1 MENLDLALI
10 TLSQRIGILKY
21 SKDAGDRVNARVSD
35 KLKLQK
41 AYTTFKNQ
49 FLLPELC
56 PQEQAIE
63 IYELLQT
70 SLYIE
75 KHINL
80 LDSQISELHD
90 ISQTEASNKLND
102 RVLVLTVLS
111 IALAIIPNIKELQE
125 HCLTI
130 CNLSLTYSSWLT
142 LLIPLLTIAFIYF
155 KKRK

>member
-1 MENLDLALI
+1 M
-10 TLSQRIGILKY
+10 
-21 SKDAGDRVNARVSD
+21 
-35 KLKLQK
+35 
-41 AYTTFKNQ
+41 
-49 FLLPELC
+49 
-56 PQEQAIE
+56 E

-111 IALAIIPNIKELQE
+111 LALAIVPNIKELQDN
-125 HCLTI
+125 CLTI
-130 CNLSLTYSSWLT
+130 CNLSLAYSSWLT
-142 LLIPLLTIAFIYF
+142 LLILLSTICFFYF

>member
-1 MENLDLALI
+1 M
-10 TLSQRIGILKY
+10 
-21 SKDAGDRVNARVSD
+21 
-35 KLKLQK
+35 
-41 AYTTFKNQ
+41 
-49 FLLPELC
+49 
-56 PQEQAIE
+56 E

-80 LDSQISELHD
+80 LDSQIRELHD

-142 LLIPLLTIAFIYF
+142 LLILLSTICFFYF

>member
-1 MENLDLALI
+1 MLNDKLCRFNAYI
-10 TLSQRIGILKY
+10 TL
-21 SKDAGDRVNARVSD
+21 

-49 FLLPELC
+49 YLLPELC
-56 PQEQAIE
+56 PQEQAVE

-111 IALAIIPNIKELQE
+111 LALAIVPNIKELQDN
-125 HCLTI
+125 CLTI
-130 CNLSLTYSSWLT
+130 CNLSLAYSSWLT
-142 LLIPLLTIAFIYF
+142 LLILLSTICFFYF